1 MTFRGPLPC
10 YCPSS
15 SSLINQS
22 LLLLQVLTPH
32 GARPPRSPCHRDP
45 PPSHRQPTGQ
55 TRASAW
61 NRHHAHVSRANMKPF
76 IKHSLTPLSS
86 PHPRFSETTYFQV
99 FCVHHHYSRPFL
111 NKPSVRALF
120 SFPWCEQI
128 SSQGP
133 CTTDN
138 GPMLHLASGITTH
151 LASIRYRSQISA
163 WMNWIHIPSVCTGKW
178 CESPEVVITDI
189 SIIHGH
195 RSTEDCTSIKR
206 VSFECVSGF
215 KPLQCAVDEV
225 WLPLPAK

>member
-1 MTFRGPLPC
+1 MPQGSPTQ
-10 YCPSS
+10 PSS
-15 SSLINQS
+15 THRSNTSL
-22 LLLLQVLTPH
+22 
-32 GARPPRSPCHRDP
+32 CMK
-45 PPSHRQPTGQ
+45 Q
-55 TRASAW
+55 TSCTCE
-61 NRHHAHVSRANMKPF
+61 SC
-76 IKHSLTPLSS
+76 KHETLHQTLSDTPLLPSS
-86 PHPRFSETTYFQV
+86 PLFWDDILPGI
-99 FCVHHHYSRPFL
+99 CVYHHYSRPFL

-163 WMNWIHIPSVCTGKW
+163 WMNWIHIPSVCSGKW
-178 CESPEVVITDI
+178 CEPPEVAITDI

-206 VSFECVSGF
+206 VSFECVSVLSHYNVQWMRFGCHYRQSN
-215 KPLQCAVDEV
+215 LSAWSATAHD
-225 WLPLPAK
+225 